1 MKNFYTEKLVEIWQ
15 KSVHLYES
23 GHKNS
28 KSFPIDEDLPFLEE
42 LGMNKMDIFDF
53 AEDWLCEGEPD
64 LPTFLLIHEQR
75 RDYFWEVQKKVA
87 STERLDSSTLPP
99 KDSDINGIR
108 WLPRIIPKAKAKLR
122 GELPPETMFCCGGD
136 RHFFHQ
142 NNIHPSEFL
151 GVVRQAENDDQKIID
166 WVIGRAKPNG

>member
-15 KSVHLYES
+15 KSVNLYES

-136 RHFFHQ
+136 RNFFHQ

-151 GVVRQAENDDQKIID
+151 GVVRRSENDDQKIID
-166 WVIGRAKPNG
+166 WVLNRAKAN

>member
-87 STERLDSSTLPP
+87 STERLIQVPFHP
-99 KDSDINGIR
+99 KILISMESGGS
-108 WLPRIIPKAKAKLR
+108 L
-122 GELPPETMFCCGGD
+122 ELFRRQKQNFGGNYLLKPCFVAEETAIF
-136 RHFFHQ
+136 
-142 NNIHPSEFL
+142 PS
-151 GVVRQAENDDQKIID
+151 K
-166 WVIGRAKPNG
+166 